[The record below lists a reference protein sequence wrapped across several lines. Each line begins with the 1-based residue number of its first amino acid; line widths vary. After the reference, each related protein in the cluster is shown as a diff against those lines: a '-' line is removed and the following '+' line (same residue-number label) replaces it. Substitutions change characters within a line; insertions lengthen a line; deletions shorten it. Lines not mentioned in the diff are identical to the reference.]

1 MPVNPSPQICRNRA
15 DLYKALPQQ
24 DADGGPQYLDV
35 PSLTSIPCSFQPM
48 STEEVVDEQGRV
60 ISYITYDVI
69 WPFGPMLNARD
80 KLVWNDTDSG
90 IVHTARVQGTQ
101 NEAGRGMAWLTT
113 AVERR

>member
-1 MPVNPSPQICRNRA
+1 MPRHPSPRVCRNLASLFR
-15 DLYKALPQQ
+15 ALPQQ
-24 DADGGPQYLDV
+24 DADAAPQYNDV
-35 PSLTSIPCSFQPM
+35 PVAVDVPCSFQPM

-69 WPFGPMLNARD
+69 WPFGPTLNARD

-90 IVHTARVQGTQ
+90 IIHTARVQGTQ